1 MLSGFTSKETLRGL
15 EQQLEEMGVTIKRG
29 NAFDKTITHVIA
41 PAGQNTWKTIAGALA
56 QRWVVHDG
64 WVRDSYRAF
73 QQQQSTMPSGSTA
86 RQEPPN
92 FFVDEN
98 CYGNKKETRIFN
110 KKQFAFSDS
119 FVEQHANKVTLM
131 KSVTAFGGGKVLSA
145 TKAWG
150 VHPSDERGRVTH
162 LFISDKEAAEKR
174 HASGGGIAAAAESA
188 GVKSLT
194 YDEFVHW
201 IGVWRRSDGTADK
214 CARPHPVQSS
224 PRSAGKGKM

>member
-15 EQQLEEMGVTIKRG
+15 EQQLEEMGVAIKRG

-64 WVRDSYRAF
+64 WVRDSYHAF
-73 QQQQSTMPSGSTA
+73 QQQQLTLPSGSTA
-86 RQEPPN
+86 RQEPP
-92 FFVDEN
+92 FFVDES

-110 KKQFAFSDS
+110 KKQFAFSDA
-119 FVEQHANKVTLM
+119 FIAQHANKVALM

-145 TKAWG
+145 AKSWEA
-150 VHPSDERGRVTH
+150 HASHERSRVTH
-162 LFISDKEAAEKR
+162 LFISDTEASEKG
-174 HASGGGIAAAAESA
+174 HARLGGIAAAAESA
-188 GVKSLT
+188 GVEILT

-214 CARPHPVQSS
+214 RARAHSVQSS
-224 PRSAGKGKM
+224 PRSANNA